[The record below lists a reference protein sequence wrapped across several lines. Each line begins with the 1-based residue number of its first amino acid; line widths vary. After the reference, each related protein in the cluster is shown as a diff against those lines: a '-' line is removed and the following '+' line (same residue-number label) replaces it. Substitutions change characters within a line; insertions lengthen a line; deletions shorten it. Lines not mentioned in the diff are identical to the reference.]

1 MNPLI
6 STITPEDVDWP
17 QIMKTVEALGQTNWV
32 TAQADHFQSSHM
44 LVATLDDKPVG
55 FLRFIIQRLGEDE
68 ERPPIVF
75 NDKTL
80 YEAKIL
86 AFGVLPEARN
96 HGIGRVLQEAAQTHA
111 RELGCYQ
118 IRARSDYVNVANYH
132 LKIAMGFCIQPSLVD
147 DSVYFI
153 MTLGD

>member
-1 MNPLI
+1 MAVTI
-6 STITPEDVDWP
+6 STITSKDTGWR
-17 QIMKTVEALGQTNWV
+17 QLMATVESLNQTRWFTV
-32 TAQADHFQSSHM
+32 QADHFQSNHM
-44 LVATLDDKPVG
+44 LVATNDDKPVG

-68 ERPPIVF
+68 DRPSIVF

-86 AFGVLPEARN
+86 AFGVLPEQRN
-96 HGIGRVLQEAAQTHA
+96 QGIGRELQNAAQEYA

-118 IRARSDYVNVANYH
+118 IRSRSDYVNAANYH

-153 MTLGD
+153 MTL